1 MALNPG
7 TKLGPYEIAAPL
19 GAGGMGEVYRATQI
33 NLRRTVAI
41 KVLPEGVATDPER
54 LRRFEQEARA
64 ASALNHPSIISI
76 YDVGR
81 LDGTSYIVMEFVEGR
96 TLRSLLETGSLPL
109 RKTLDIAHQVADG
122 LAKAHSAGIVHRD
135 IKPENIMVTRDGHV
149 KVLDFGLAKLVP
161 AAQGTS
167 SSPTLTAAAPA
178 TDPGMVL
185 GTVAYMS
192 PEQARGAATD
202 YRSDIFSFGSV
213 LYEMLTGK
221 QPFRRAS
228 SAQTMSTIIE
238 DDPLPIAELNPK
250 VPLPLRWIVERSLAK
265 EPDDRYASTRDLARD
280 LASVR
285 DHLSETGIT
294 AAVSSPKKKHAG
306 WLPAASWLAVGVML
320 GSLLAYLLAPPAL
333 NNPVT
338 LRMLTFSGLDLAPSV
353 SPDGRTVVFE
363 SHRDGASRIWL
374 KQLETGSETALTSGP
389 NDAVPRYSPDASRV
403 LFIRD
408 RALYRISAL
417 GGDLRKLVENAIE
430 ADWSPDGKQIVFLRS
445 ELEGA
450 TLNTSIG
457 IASAQDG
464 SYRIVRRLRN
474 EQLTGPAWSPDGNT
488 IAFVPRGPGG
498 TSALRRQS
506 LLLMSPGGTN
516 IRRVECPL
524 EGGGISNPAWTGV
537 PDQVVYALPE
547 STSDSGGRGITASG
561 AGSAGHV
568 LLQNLRTGKVR
579 VLFSIQGPSSRVDIA
594 AAGRM
599 IIDSLEQRSNL
610 KELIL
615 RPGSRSTSQERW
627 LTHGNSIDRQPFYSP
642 DGHSIVFSS
651 SRSGELDLWEV
662 SLDNNSLRRLTDD
675 PSVDWDPFITSDNKY
690 LLWSSNR
697 SGHFEVWMAERDGT
711 SPRQLT
717 NDGYDAENPVA
728 TQDGWVIYG
737 SNNPQ
742 RPGLWKI
749 RLDGTQATQVI
760 SGSVA
765 WPDLSPDGKY
775 ALFHSVSGTTAIRR
789 ISVVRIADGAM
800 MNFEAEG
807 SRARFAPDS
816 KSILYISAKRNVV
829 SQPFPSSAGA
839 AVTEVV
845 PASQDTTI
853 THFHFSADGKHVVVS
868 QSQSSGSLMLADG
881 VPKVSPPVRAR

>member
-1 MALNPG
+1 MALIPG

-33 NLRRTVAI
+33 SLRRTVAI
-41 KVLPEGVATDPER
+41 KVLPDGVAADPER

-81 LDGTSYIVMEFVEGR
+81 FDAISYIVMEFVEGR
-96 TLRSLLETGSLPL
+96 TLRSLLETGPVLL
-109 RKTLDIAHQVADG
+109 RKALDIAHQVADG

-161 AAQGTS
+161 PTPGTS

-228 SAQTMSTIIE
+228 SAQTMNAIIE

-250 VPLPLRWIVERSLAK
+250 VPLPLRWIVERCLAK

-285 DHLSETGIT
+285 DHLSESGIT
-294 AAVSSPKKKHAG
+294 AAVAQPAKKAAR

-320 GSLLAYLLAPPAL
+320 GALLAYVLAPPAVD
-333 NNPVT
+333 NPVT
-338 LRMLTFSGLDLAPSV
+338 LRMITFSGLDLAPSV

-389 NDAVPRYSPDASRV
+389 DDAVPRYSPDGSRV
-403 LFIRD
+403 LFIRN

-417 GGDLRKLVENAIE
+417 GGDLRKLVENAVE

-445 ELEGA
+445 ELQGA

-464 SYRIVRRLRN
+464 SYRIVRMLRN
-474 EQLTGPAWSPDGNT
+474 EQVTGPAWSPDGNT

-506 LLLMSPGGTN
+506 LLLMSADGKD

-547 STSDSGGRGITASG
+547 STSDSGGRGISASG

-594 AAGRM
+594 APGRM

-651 SRSGELDLWEV
+651 SRSGELDIWEV

-675 PSVDWDPFITSDNKY
+675 PAVDWDTFITRDNKY

-697 SGHFEVWMAERDGT
+697 SGHFEVWIAERDGT

-728 TQDGWVIYG
+728 SQDGWVVYG

-742 RPGLWKI
+742 HPGLWKI
-749 RLDGTQATQVI
+749 RLDGTQATQVV

-775 ALFHSVSGTTAIRR
+775 ALFHSVSGSTAIRR
-789 ISVVRIADGAM
+789 ISVVRLADAAM
-800 MNFEAEG
+800 MNFEGEG
-807 SRARFAPDS
+807 TRARFAPDGN
-816 KSILYISAKRNVV
+816 SILYISPKRNIVR
-829 SQPFPSSAGA
+829 QPFPSSPGA
-839 AVTEVV
+839 AAEEVV
-845 PASQDTTI
+845 PASPDSTI
-853 THFHFSADGKHVVVS
+853 THFQFSPDGKRLVVS
-868 QSQSSGSLMLADG
+868 LSQSSGSLMLADG
-881 VPKVSPPVRAR
+881 VPKVTPPVRSR